1 MYIYRNNVWLTMV
14 TILLIFLGGIGFVTI
29 NEIYREGFHYR
40 KWSLNTCVS
49 LSMSIILLFGG
60 ALLFR
65 CTESFNW
72 GEAIFYS
79 MSARTAGFST
89 IPLNS
94 FTVPGLMTLMALM
107 FIGCAPG
114 STGGGIKTTTFF
126 TLVIR
131 LRLAVTNKP
140 EEMFH
145 YSVPEGAFKKA
156 AMVFFMGGFTVYIS
170 TFLLMY
176 TNPSLHF
183 LDALVEM
190 TSAYATVGL
199 STGITSSLNTAGKL
213 LTIIVM
219 YIGRLGPLTVATLW
233 YYEDD
238 AKARYPADYISI
250 G

>member
-1 MYIYRNNVWLTMV
+1 
-14 TILLIFLGGIGFVTI
+14 
-29 NEIYREGFHYR
+29 
-40 KWSLNTCVS
+40 
-49 LSMSIILLFGG
+49 
-60 ALLFR
+60 
-65 CTESFNW
+65 
-72 GEAIFYS
+72 
-79 MSARTAGFST
+79 
-89 IPLNS
+89 
-94 FTVPGLMTLMALM
+94 
-107 FIGCAPG
+107 
-114 STGGGIKTTTFF
+114 
-126 TLVIR
+126 
-131 LRLAVTNKP
+131 
-140 EEMFH
+140 MFH
-145 YSVPEGAFKKA
+145 YSIPEGAFKKA

-190 TSAYATVGL
+190 ISAYATVGL

>member
-1 MYIYRNNVWLTMV
+1 
-14 TILLIFLGGIGFVTI
+14 
-29 NEIYREGFHYR
+29 
-40 KWSLNTCVS
+40 
-49 LSMSIILLFGG
+49 
-60 ALLFR
+60 
-65 CTESFNW
+65 
-72 GEAIFYS
+72 
-79 MSARTAGFST
+79 
-89 IPLNS
+89 
-94 FTVPGLMTLMALM
+94 
-107 FIGCAPG
+107 
-114 STGGGIKTTTFF
+114 
-126 TLVIR
+126 
-131 LRLAVTNKP
+131 
-140 EEMFH
+140 
-145 YSVPEGAFKKA
+145 
-156 AMVFFMGGFTVYIS
+156 MGGFTVYIS